1 MGLSIFLNK
10 FKLINRNQ
18 FKEINIFYSK
28 INNGLITISLCKI
41 NFMIKSCNKLNKK
54 LLSMINSFWYLSSED
69 KKKAYLVNIT
79 F

>member
-41 NFMIKSCNKLNKK
+41 NFMIKSCNKLIKK

-69 KKKAYLVNIT
+69 KKKVYLVNIT
-79 F
+79 S